1 FIFQGFDCDTHISS
15 LCSFMPL
22 KALHGELRS
31 HLAALKNELIE
42 LINKDYKD
50 FVSLS
55 MQLVDVDGAVL
66 RMCTPLQELRGK
78 LVTVRNG
85 VDGVLLVLQDAFKQ

>member
-22 KALHGELRS
+22 EALHDELRS
-31 HLAALKNELIE
+31 HLATLKNELIE

-50 FVSLS
+50 FMSLS
-55 MQLVDVDGAVL
+55 TQLVDVDGAVL
-66 RMCTPLQELRGK
+66 WMCTPLQELRGK
-78 LVTVRNG
+78 LVTMRNG
-85 VDGVLLVLQDAFKQ
+85 VDGVLLVLQDALKQ